1 MDRSEVSPSEQ
12 ISAVVE
18 ERDNARFAL
27 ASKTREIEEFISRAH
42 ELSGSLAR
50 AIRQRDLMSEQ
61 LFTRTAELASSRH
74 ETADAKQSLVSAEGA
89 ATIANEATVAA
100 NQATVTANEAT
111 VTANEA
117 TVTANEATVTAN
129 EATVTANEAT
139 VTANEATVTA
149 NAATVVANQ
158 ATVTATKQRDCANE
172 ELATSQLSLV
182 NKSAEFVQ
190 SQSDLD
196 LLGLDLKNL
205 HAELIKRTAQ
215 RIALGIEV
223 SENIGVLTRLNAQ
236 LQGRAGELTEANK
249 KLAQIMVSRD
259 DFVAALT
266 HDLKNPLIG
275 CSQIISAMLDG
286 HIAIE
291 EQPQYLR
298 LILDSTNSMLRMIWN
313 LLTVYKDEHGRLI
326 PAPNIVNLPHLLNG
340 CVGEFIF
347 RCSEN
352 GVNMVLQGIDE
363 VGSVRTDQI
372 LLRRVLINLL
382 DNAAKFAPKNSVI
395 RIAASLTEFSEV
407 RISILDSGCGM
418 SKEHVDHIFEQFWQ
432 SNSSVQKNSTGMGL
446 SVSKQIMHLLG
457 GRIECNSA
465 PGVGT
470 DFILFLP
477 MAISPLDTVGVPHP

>member
-100 NQATVTANEAT
+100 NQ
-111 VTANEA
+111 
-117 TVTANEATVTAN
+117 ATVTAN